1 MAVSSFVMVCI
12 LVSNTVAAIIAIN
25 QATIHKATIEQKQ
38 LKDGTWVGDFASHL
52 FCIFN
57 CRCRSVTSN
66 GRIHTFNKTK
76 VYTIVLNGMCVTS
89 RNVSFPSIIRYLASL
104 PSAVASAVLMAS
116 FVQLIGIG
124 FNNIKQ
130 VPMSERNVTILGV
143 AVLFGSGVM
152 FYRLEHSNPC
162 RLLCNIYSVMV
173 YL

>member
-1 MAVSSFVMVCI
+1 
-12 LVSNTVAAIIAIN
+12 
-25 QATIHKATIEQKQ
+25 
-38 LKDGTWVGDFASHL
+38 
-52 FCIFN
+52 
-57 CRCRSVTSN
+57 
-66 GRIHTFNKTK
+66 
-76 VYTIVLNGMCVTS
+76 MCVTS

-152 FYRLEHSNPC
+152 FLPSGALNPC
-162 RLLCNIYSVMV
+162 VCYAIYIR
-173 YL
+173 

>member
-1 MAVSSFVMVCI
+1 MACALLVVMS
-12 LVSNTVAAIIAIN
+12 L
-25 QATIHKATIEQKQ
+25 
-38 LKDGTWVGDFASHL
+38 
-52 FCIFN
+52 
-57 CRCRSVTSN
+57 
-66 GRIHTFNKTK
+66 
-76 VYTIVLNGMCVTS
+76 
-89 RNVSFPSIIRYLASL
+89 FPSIIRYLASL